1 LRLSFPR
8 KESRPKGGKAP
19 FIFRA
24 KALPLLTIPLL
35 TLLIFSFQL
44 LSSPALGAGEVAPS
58 FDWPARGEVV
68 NPFRPASGPY
78 GAGGHA
84 GIDISLS
91 VGTRVAASA
100 PGRVSFAGRTPVGT
114 CVSVIHQ
121 GGFKTTYVSLKAAAV
136 SMGEEVGRGEVVG
149 WSDGSLDR
157 SSSRPHLHFGMYVN
171 GRAVDPLPFLRGV
184 LLDPGECLFLGPWED
199 KAAVEAYFSRQDQGG
214 FFGWI
219 GRGLGSIGSA
229 VAGFCGG
236 ALHMVG
242 RGLVSAWKGVSTAFQ
257 AVGRGFKWFYNRCI
271 EAWLEPVCRGVAGF
285 FKWAFSNRYVQALVA
300 GLAAALVICL
310 AVAGAVLLLG
320 ISLATAVAAAV
331 IGSIAAIAYA
341 LYYACTSGDSFSFT
355 SCFLSS
361 LAVGGA
367 AAVSTLLFAYI
378 TPFISAGWA
387 KMGLAG
393 FAKSFLVHGCA
404 DSVIYASFC
413 LITGREVSPMGML
426 ASFLLG
432 GFLGS
437 VGKLFTTGLYAE
449 GAVQAAAA
457 GWLSSGGSLFSGET
471 AARISTYIGTLAV
484 NFAEKAAYAFFCGC
498 TGFLTDVFIRALTGG
513 VPSLMESLLSFGG
526 GVMAGALAF
535 SARGEGLSGLLA
547 RLTRGKLKLSSDLS
561 KALLGKSF
569 VKGLKKGL
577 NEFLRRLTGGG
588 GDVEQGIASPEI
600 GGDG

>member
-1 LRLSFPR
+1 LIFPR
-8 KESRPKGGKAP
+8 KENRPKGGKAP

-35 TLLIFSFQL
+35 TLLFFSFQM

-58 FDWPARGEVV
+58 FDWPARGEVI
-68 NPFRPASGPY
+68 NPFHPASGSY
-78 GAGGHA
+78 GAGGHS

-114 CVSVIHQ
+114 CVSLVHQ
-121 GGFKTTYVSLKAAAV
+121 GGFKTTYVSLEAAAV
-136 SMGEEVGRGEVVG
+136 SRGDEVGRGEMVG
-149 WSDGSLDR
+149 WSDGSSDR
-157 SSSRPHLHFGMYVN
+157 SSSRPHLHFGLFLN
-171 GRAVDPLPFLRGV
+171 GQAVDPLPFLQGA
-184 LLDPGECLFLGPWED
+184 LLDPGEDLFLGPWED
-199 KAAVEAYFSRQDQGG
+199 KAAADAYFRRHDQGG
-214 FFGWI
+214 FIGWI
-219 GRGLGSIGSA
+219 GRGLKSMGGA
-229 VAGFCGG
+229 VTGLCKG
-236 ALHMVG
+236 ALHVMG
-242 RGLVSAWKGVSTAFQ
+242 EGLVSAWKGVSAAFK
-257 AVGRGFKWFYNRCI
+257 AVGGGFKWFYNRCI
-271 EAWLEPVCRGVAGF
+271 QPWLEPVCRGIAGF

-310 AVAGAVLLLG
+310 AVVGAVLLFG
-320 ISLATAVAAAV
+320 ISIATAVVAAV
-331 IGSIAAIAYA
+331 IGSIAAIGYA
-341 LYYACTSGDSFSFT
+341 LYYAFTSGDSFSFT

-361 LAVGGA
+361 LAAGGA
-367 AAVSTLLFAYI
+367 AAASTLLFAYI

-393 FAKSFLVHGCA
+393 FVKSFLVHGCA

-413 LITGREVSPMGML
+413 LITGREVSPLGML

-432 GFLGS
+432 GLLGS

-449 GAVQAAAA
+449 GTVQAVAA
-457 GWLSSGGSLFSGET
+457 GWLSSGGSFFSGET
-471 AARISTYIGTLAV
+471 AARISTYIGAIAV
-484 NFAEKAAYAFFCGC
+484 NYAEKAAYTFFCGC
-498 TGFLTDVFIRALTGG
+498 TGFLADVVIRALTGG
-513 VPSLMESLLSFGG
+513 VPSLMESILSFGG
-526 GVMAGALAF
+526 GILAGALAF
-535 SARGEGLSGLLA
+535 SAGGEGLSGFLA
-547 RLTRGKLKLSSDLS
+547 RLTRGKLRLSSDLS

-588 GDVEQGIASPEI
+588 GGREEGVASPEI